1 MRPIQTYDYIV
12 NGRDVDATL
21 HMRLSNICDMLL
33 ETAGKDADI
42 MGFGSGKIAERK
54 LGWIISRMAVEY
66 DSTPYLYDKLKIE
79 TWVSSN
85 KALTNVRCFRVKDKD
100 GKEFLRASTIWCVLD
115 LERRRPVMLD
125 VLGQEFMEMTADEAE
140 PCESPKNLRPNLW
153 SSEPLPVAFEHTVQY
168 TDIDFNKHLNS
179 IRYIDMMCNAM
190 PREVMESQG
199 RRRFVLHFCKESN
212 YGETLPVR
220 HLASGAEHY
229 LEISR
234 PDGTSACLGQLTVM

>member
-153 SSEPLPVAFEHTVQY
+153 SSEPLPLAFEHTVQY

-179 IRYIDMMCNAM
+179 IRYIEMMLDRLKDHDFAAQ
-190 PREVMESQG
+190 PVRRIEVAYSAEAYRGDRLTFYRQTATDGRHLMEI
-199 RRRFVLHFCKESN
+199 RRDD
-212 YGETLPVR
+212 TLPVVK
-220 HLASGAEHY
+220 AA
-229 LEISR
+229 I
-234 PDGTSACLGQLTVM
+234 AF